1 MNLHAIMCIVN
12 VPSYGGELCL
22 RVSGKLSLSRTLSR
36 RSRSSSHSSSRSF
49 ARPLGLPHGCPSSPV
64 IKVST
69 PSSRSTFGGG
79 GGVEGIWRGGDGS
92 DCVTDDGALYTC
104 TRVYRPLRSRSGERA
119 RARVVLNSSSRVLVL
134 NSSSSRVPEQY
145 RKGRQKSR
153 EKGKIE

>member
-92 DCVTDDGALYTC
+92 DCVTDDGALCIHVQEC
-104 TRVYRPLRSRSGERA
+104 TVHCDRGPESV
-119 RARVVLNSSSRVLVL
+119 RVVLNSSSRVLVL

-153 EKGKIE
+153 EQGKIE

>member
-1 MNLHAIMCIVN
+1 MHVMNLHAIMCIVN

-92 DCVTDDGALYTC
+92 DCVTDDGVLYTC

-119 RARVVLNSSSRVLVL
+119 RCVEQQQQSTCVEQQQQQSSRAVQEGPTKKL
-134 NSSSSRVPEQY
+134 
-145 RKGRQKSR
+145 RKGTN
-153 EKGKIE
+153 